1 MSFRYGVLGSGNS
14 CTVLISLLRV
24 ELAVYI
30 VGDRVA
36 VECQRRIE
44 DKVLSRHGLGYIPAG
59 EGVSFRYGVLGSG
72 YGCAVL
78 IGLLCVELTVYI
90 VGDRVAVGCQR
101 CIEDKVISRHGLG
114 YIPAGEGV
122 SFRYGVLGSGNS
134 CAVLIGLLRVELAV
148 YVVGNGVAVECQRC
162 IEDKVLSRHGLRHIP
177 AGEGISLRYGVLG
190 SGNSCAVLI
199 SLLRVELAVYVVGNG
214 VSRHIWFDNSYSTV

>member
-1 MSFRYGVLGSGNS
+1 MSLRYGVLGSGNS
-14 CTVLISLLRV
+14 CTVLISLLRI

-36 VECQRRIE
+36 VE
-44 DKVLSRHGLGYIPAG
+44 
-59 EGVSFRYGVLGSG
+59 
-72 YGCAVL
+72 
-78 IGLLCVELTVYI
+78 
-90 VGDRVAVGCQR
+90 CQR

-134 CAVLIGLLRVELAV
+134 CTVLISLLRIELAV
-148 YVVGNGVAVECQRC
+148 YIVGDRVAVECQRC

-190 SGNSCAVLI
+190 SRNNRAVLI
-199 SLLRVELAVYVVGNG
+199 GLLCVELAVYIVGDRVTVDLILCSDYHIALNIGEVPIPTNEG
-214 VSRHIWFDNSYSTV
+214 VSIPYRLRRCRCR